1 MAHKKLAATLEKLFH
16 RVGKAH
22 HRAFRDSAGEDPEWP
37 MWYAEHLH
45 GELVNLLDLEL
56 SKSKLIYLLVVAE
69 KKQSKKKPKGDWP
82 KYYANFMLKRLG

>member
-1 MAHKKLAATLEKLFH
+1 MAHKKLAAALEKLFH

>member
-1 MAHKKLAATLEKLFH
+1 MAHKKLATSLEKLF
-16 RVGKAH
+16 RQVGKAH

-45 GELVNLLDLEL
+45 GELVNLLDPEL